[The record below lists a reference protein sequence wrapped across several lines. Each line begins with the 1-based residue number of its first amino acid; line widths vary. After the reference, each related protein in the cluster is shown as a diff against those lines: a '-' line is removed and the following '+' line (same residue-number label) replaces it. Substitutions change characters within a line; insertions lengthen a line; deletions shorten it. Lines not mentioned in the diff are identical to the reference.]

1 MLLPRIFLNEPLR
14 YVNIDENH
22 SLYIEPGDEL
32 TVTLDALG
40 GKKIEM
46 TGQGAGNNRYYH
58 GDGANWGY
66 SLYRIDREK
75 LCSRDYYKAL
85 DEQYAKSQ
93 LTAPG
98 STAPE
103 FTLQDL
109 AGKKFSLSD
118 FRGKVVYI
126 DFWSMGC
133 GPCMYEFKNHAPQ
146 LKEHYKDKD
155 VVFLNLMAYTR
166 NKDFWKKMIEEYRI
180 GGVNA
185 MDTQGEEVCK
195 AYHVNSFPTYVLIGK
210 DGKIVQ
216 YNTCRPSEGER
227 LKELIDKALE

>member
-1 MLLPRIFLNEPLR
+1 MLFVMP
-14 YVNIDENH
+14 
-22 SLYIEPGDEL
+22 
-32 TVTLDALG
+32 
-40 GKKIEM
+40 KKIASI
-46 TGQGAGNNRYYH
+46 TGAEPKYGKVYDMAGLCLDGKVLNAFLVQYVAEQLLRGDYEQAKALYERY
-58 GDGANWGY
+58 
-66 SLYRIDREK
+66 REDFT
-75 LCSRDYYKAL
+75 LSPYTGML